1 MGTGMTISERV
12 RLDGAPAAWRTAR
25 LPPRPALIPEAQ
37 RLDML
42 LEHQEALAATLAAGS
57 LAREELL
64 AAYAAV
70 LEWRCVFVADL
81 AVDARWPDHA
91 GLALARGY
99 RSCWI
104 EPVRACGEEPAV
116 LLAGYG
122 IGAAEPAG
130 ADERLIRLA
139 VPFLASSLNAI
150 Q

>member
-70 LEWRCVFVADL
+70 LEKALPGTRWTVLLFDPATRAIQLSSAGPDRADDVRGSGLIDL
-81 AVDARWPDHA
+81 AA
-91 GLALARGY
+91 G
-99 RSCWI
+99 
-104 EPVRACGEEPAV
+104 
-116 LLAGYG
+116 
-122 IGAAEPAG
+122 PAG
-130 ADERLIRLA
+130 SA
-139 VPFLASSLNAI
+139 VSEW
-150 Q
+150 